1 MTHPT
6 TPGPPLPVLG
16 PKHDQEQIR
25 GVGADDEQDEPD
37 GSRPRLE
44 SYENS
49 RIGPSD
55 KGRGHAMTDVD
66 RININPYVARVNIKP
81 LAIGSTQQMAI
92 NEELYGFMKEGL
104 QRDVPRAQLE
114 EVLLGTG
121 WPRDQVRGALGA
133 FADVTF
139 PIPVPRPQ
147 PYVSAREAFV
157 YLVLFSTLYASA
169 FSLGSLLF
177 ELVNRAFPDAS
188 TDPARALQASREVI
202 RWSMSWLIVTF
213 PVFALVSR
221 NTARAVRDDP
231 GRRLSKVRRWLTYLT
246 LFVAASIL
254 IGDVTSIVYNLLGG
268 EITTR
273 FALKVLT
280 VGAITGSVFAYFHR
294 DLRQGEVSE

>member
-1 MTHPT
+1 M
-6 TPGPPLPVLG
+6 
-16 PKHDQEQIR
+16 
-25 GVGADDEQDEPD
+25 A
-37 GSRPRLE
+37 
-44 SYENS
+44 
-49 RIGPSD
+49 
-55 KGRGHAMTDVD
+55 DVD
-66 RININPYVARVNIKP
+66 RINIKPYVAHVNIKP

-169 FSLGSLLF
+169 FSLGTLLF

-188 TDPARALQASREVI
+188 TDPAGALQASREVI

-221 NTARAVRDDP
+221 HTARAVRDDP

-294 DLRQGEVSE
+294 DLRQGEISE